1 MSFSVFKWLCRKASL
16 ISVFLGFEIAVNAV
30 LSVIGVR
37 FAMVSKELIDIV
49 TDQSDGDLK
58 SAFTT
63 LAVYLAVQIILIIAG
78 SLTDARIRGKLE
90 IRLKKDL
97 FCSLLKKDWTELS
110 TYHSGELMNRLTSDV
125 NIIVSGIAD
134 IIPTFVS
141 LAVTI
146 ILSAYYLYMLAP
158 SFALCIIPLGPIVL
172 IFGRIYSR
180 KIKALHK
187 RCQEADGKTRSFMQ
201 ELLQNVIAVKAFR
214 AEDAVSDGAEKYQKA
229 AYRFKLKRNAA
240 ATFAGVG
247 LYIIFTAGYYVT
259 LGWGALKISAG
270 ALTYGTLIAMLRLV
284 SQIQTPFRNMSSLLS
299 KTFSTFASAERI
311 IELENMKEEKKS
323 VDYFELYDK
332 IDSVRVDDLT
342 FSYTSAPLIK
352 DSDLVIKK
360 GEFAAVS
367 GISGIGKSTL
377 LKLLLGLVSPSG
389 GNIYL
394 CSGDEKIPVGSDTR
408 AYFSYVPQENMII
421 SGTIKDNIRFYNKD
435 ASENDIMRCASI
447 ACVDDFVSE
456 LENGYDTELREGG
469 GGLSGGQI
477 QRIAIARALLYDSP
491 MLLLDEATSALDEK
505 TEAKVLKNIKS
516 LTDKSCIIVSH
527 KSAAL
532 DICDKIVK
540 IEDCRFVCEENEV

>member
-1 MSFSVFKWLCRKASL
+1 MSFSVFKWLCRKAGL
-16 ISVFLGFEIAVNAV
+16 ISVFLCFEIAVNAV

-49 TDQSDGDLK
+49 TNQSDGDLK
-58 SAFTT
+58 AAFTT

-90 IRLKKDL
+90 IRLKRDL

-110 TYHSGELMNRLTSDV
+110 SYHSGELMNRLTSDV
-125 NIIVSGIAD
+125 NIIVSGISD

-146 ILSAYYLYMLAP
+146 VMSAYYLYMLAP

-172 IFGRIYSR
+172 VFGRIYSR
-180 KIKALHK
+180 RIKALHK

-214 AEDAVSDGAEKYQKA
+214 AEDAVSDDAEKYQTA
-229 AYRFKLKRNAA
+229 AYRFKLNRNAA

-299 KTFSTFASAERI
+299 RTFSTFASAERI

-352 DSDLVIKK
+352 NSDLVIKK
-360 GEFAAVS
+360 GEFAAVF

-377 LKLLLGLVSPSG
+377 LKLLLGLVSPRG

-394 CSGDEKIPVGSDTR
+394 CFGDEKIPVGADTR

-435 ASENDIMRCASI
+435 ASESDIMRCASI

-491 MLLLDEATSALDEK
+491 ILLLDEATSALDEK

-540 IEDCRFVCEENEV
+540 IEDCRFVCEENKV